1 MSYESPVSRGEGGGV
16 VMELEMVLFNT
27 HEVRG
32 HVVIISSFNGLL
44 NNFDF
49 LTYKF

>member
-1 MSYESPVSRGEGGGV
+1 MSYESPVSRGLGGGGI
-16 VMELEMVLFNT
+16 ELEMVLFNT
-27 HEVRG
+27 HEVMT
-32 HVVIISSFNGLL
+32 SSFNGLL

>member
-1 MSYESPVSRGEGGGV
+1 MSYESPVSRGERGGV
-16 VMELEMVLFNT
+16 WDGVWRWFYSILMTLEVVM
-27 HEVRG
+27 
-32 HVVIISSFNGLL
+32 ISSLNGLL